1 MQRINE
7 KRINEKEKIHEEQR
21 SAGYEIIYSNF
32 NPPSI
37 SGVSAFRKYWTI
49 LFAEMQSGKTG
60 TFLFVL
66 FEMLIKKMVDKVII
80 FSGNRQTGLKKQ
92 TEDSVKEFVG
102 IFRRHL
108 RTDADFLLLSEEERN
123 DKLDELDEI
132 VEKNKIKVVWG
143 SDLKK
148 QKDPK
153 KHTLFIFEESHFAQN
168 EGMQV
173 NKFLT
178 KMGISAT
185 GEEGLEKSGN
195 YVLSVSATPISELS
209 DRAHDSQ
216 TKGLV
221 YLKPGPTYF
230 GLSAMRETGN
240 IVSYN
245 VSEWKQQLE
254 KAIDLVDRQL
264 LCFGPQYAL
273 MRLTKK
279 SSKKTGAGGG
289 IRRRRNI
296 EDEDDEEDTDAV
308 EEAKAIARK
317 HNWDIR
323 FHDSIPNTEERKQ
336 INIKNPEDPEEYEE
350 QNPHHLKDLN
360 DVPERHTLVFFKG
373 KCRMGEVVPKQH
385 ISFVMETSQNPNTD
399 VILQSFLGRM
409 CGYKANRNVMIYL
422 SNKVIKSPE
431 FAKYMQMT
439 RDIAENKRITVL
451 PCKARNI
458 RPIKQRKRSGDCD
471 EADDDEDK
479 PNLEKII
486 PLRFPGLALYEDG
499 SLISENDEIKQ
510 MVLDHFHGKKQ
521 QRCENLNSQEKYQ
534 VIQEKIVTEFVHDG
548 EQYLSNSDFNMRIAK
563 VKTEGRGVDGKGTYH
578 LLPEKYREAFDRRTE
593 PSLPQAC
600 SPNTYGKD
608 MRLFVFGDG
617 LNDYH
622 GFEKGDVFLD
632 IRISISDCD
641 GDGGGGD
648 GEKYSPAELKRIPTT
663 TRHEIFGHPLET
675 GVTVLVNGGT
685 LLGLDP
691 ETHCNVDLM
700 HQCLRQIIQLSLPG
714 AGGGGCGGGCGCGGG
729 GGVICPRRINSV
741 INDGGESTG
750 ILMTQEV
757 YDATKPGG
765 RVFLEIKAEFNVDL
779 VLKKGKNIRYKI
791 ADVYV
796 SSLIKF
802 IEISW

>member
-7 KRINEKEKIHEEQR
+7 KRINEKNILHEEQR

-32 NPPSI
+32 NPPFI
-37 SGVSAFRKYWTI
+37 SGVSSAFRKRWTI

-60 TFLFVL
+60 TFLFVS

-80 FSGNRQTGLKKQ
+80 FSGNRQIGLRTQ
-92 TEDSVKEFVG
+92 TEDSVKKFVDT
-102 IFRRHL
+102 FRRHL
-108 RTDADFLLLSEEERN
+108 RTDTVFGLLSEDERN
-123 DKLDELDEI
+123 DELEEI
-132 VEKNKIKVVWG
+132 VNKIDVVWG
-143 SDLKK
+143 SDLRDIDISPTTNKN
-148 QKDPK
+148 
-153 KHTLFIFEESHFAQN
+153 TLFVFEESHFAQN
-168 EGMQV
+168 TGMQV
-173 NKFLT
+173 DKFLT
-178 KMGISAT
+178 KMGISAS

-221 YLKPGPTYF
+221 YLKPGSGYF
-230 GLSAMRETGN
+230 GLSAMRELGN

-254 KAIDLVDRQL
+254 SAIDLVERQL

-279 SSKKTGAGGG
+279 SSKKTGACGGM
-289 IRRRRNI
+289 RRRRG
-296 EDEDDEEDTDAV
+296 EDEEDDEEDTDAV

-323 FHDSIPNTEERKQ
+323 FHDSIPHTEERKQ
-336 INIKNPEDPEEYEE
+336 INIQNQKTKDPKKM
-350 QNPHHLKDLN
+350 NMKRLFKDLN

-399 VILQSFLGRM
+399 VVLQSFLGRM
-409 CGYKANRNVMIYL
+409 CGYNANRNVMIYL

-431 FAKYMQMT
+431 FAKYLAMVH
-439 RDIAENKRITVL
+439 DISSKEKITVL
-451 PCKARNI
+451 PSKARNI

-479 PNLEKII
+479 PKLEKII

-510 MVLDHFHGKKQ
+510 MVLDHFHGKKKQ
-521 QRCENLNSQEKYQ
+521 DCENLNSEEKYQ
-534 VIQEKIVTEFVHDG
+534 VIKEKIVTEFVQEGDH
-548 EQYLSNSDFNMRIAK
+548 YLPNSEFNMRIAK
-563 VKTEGRGVDGKGTYH
+563 VKTAGRGLDGKGTYH
-578 LLPEKYREAFDRRTE
+578 LLPEKYREAFDRGTE

-600 SPNTYGKD
+600 SPNTDGKD

-622 GFEKGDVFLD
+622 GFEPGDVFLD

-641 GDGGGGD
+641 CDGDGGGGGGD

-663 TRHEIFGHPLET
+663 TRREIFGHTLET
-675 GVTVLVNGGT
+675 GDAVAMNGAMM
-685 LLGLDP
+685 LGLNP
-691 ETHCNVDLM
+691 ETHCNVEIM
-700 HQCLRQIIQLSLPG
+700 HRELRKFIRLSLLEDDEI
-714 AGGGGCGGGCGCGGG
+714 AN
-729 GGVICPRRINSV
+729 IIPRRINSV
-741 INDGGESTG
+741 INSDGESSG
-750 ILMTQEV
+750 ILMSQEV

-779 VLKKGKNIRYKI
+779 VLKKGKNKFKL
-791 ADVYV
+791 APDVYA
-796 SSLIKF
+796 SWIKF

>member
-7 KRINEKEKIHEEQR
+7 KRINEENILHEEQR

-32 NPPSI
+32 NPPFI
-37 SGVSAFRKYWTI
+37 SGVSADSKRKRWTI

-60 TFLFVL
+60 TFLFVS

-92 TEDSVKEFVG
+92 TEDARDDFVDT
-102 IFRRHL
+102 FRRHL
-108 RTDADFLLLSEEERN
+108 RNDAVFGGLTEDERN
-123 DKLDELDEI
+123 QELKKI
-132 VEKNKIKVVWG
+132 KKNIKVVWG

-173 NKFLT
+173 DKFLT

-254 KAIDLVDRQL
+254 SAIDLVDRQL
-264 LCFGPQYAL
+264 LCFGHQYAL

-289 IRRRRNI
+289 GIRRRRG
-296 EDEDDEEDTDAV
+296 DEDDEDEEDTDAV

-323 FHDSIPNTEERKQ
+323 FHDSIPHTKERKQ
-336 INIKNPEDPEEYEE
+336 INIKNPEDPETEEYEE
-350 QNPHHLKDLN
+350 QNPHGFKDLN

-431 FAKYMQMT
+431 FAKYMKMT

-471 EADDDEDK
+471 EADDEDK
-479 PNLEKII
+479 PYLEKII
-486 PLRFPGLALYEDG
+486 PLRFPRLALYEDG
-499 SLISENDEIKQ
+499 SLISENDEIKK

-521 QRCENLNSQEKYQ
+521 QDCRNLNGREKYQ
-534 VIQEKIVTEFVHDG
+534 VIQEKIVTEFVQEG
-548 EQYLSNSDFNMRIAK
+548 EDYSNPHFSMRIAK
-563 VKTEGRGVDGKGTYH
+563 VKTAGRGLDGKGTYH
-578 LLPEKYREAFDRRTE
+578 LLPEKYRDAFDRQTV
-593 PSLPQAC
+593 PSLPSAC
-600 SPNTYGKD
+600 SPECDGTD
-608 MRLFVFGDG
+608 VRLFVFGDE
-617 LNDYH
+617 LDNYH
-622 GFEKGDVFLD
+622 EFERGDVFLD

-641 GDGGGGD
+641 GDGGDGGGD
-648 GEKYSPAELKRIPTT
+648 GEKYSTAELKRIPTT
-663 TRHEIFGHPLET
+663 TRHEIFGHALET
-675 GVTVLVNGGT
+675 GETIFTNGVHG
-685 LLGLDP
+685 GLDP
-691 ETHCNVDLM
+691 ETHCNVELM
-700 HQCLRQIIQLSLPG
+700 HKGLRQCIQLSLG
-714 AGGGGCGGGCGCGGG
+714 GGGGGCG
-729 GGVICPRRINSV
+729 VIYPRRISSVLNS
-741 INDGGESTG
+741 DHESTG

-779 VLKKGKNIRYKI
+779 VLKKGKNIRYRI

>member
-7 KRINEKEKIHEEQR
+7 KRINEENIVHEEQR

-37 SGVSAFRKYWTI
+37 SGVSAFIKRWTI

-60 TFLFVL
+60 TFLFVS

-92 TEDSVKEFVG
+92 TEDARDDFVDT
-102 IFRRHL
+102 FRRHL
-108 RTDADFLLLSEEERN
+108 RNDAVFGVLSEDERN
-123 DKLDELDEI
+123 DELKKI
-132 VEKNKIKVVWG
+132 KKNIKVVWG

-173 NKFLT
+173 DKFLT

-221 YLKPGPTYF
+221 YLKPGSTYF

-254 KAIDLVDRQL
+254 SAIDLVDRQL

-289 IRRRRNI
+289 GMRRRRGD
-296 EDEDDEEDTDAV
+296 EDDDDDEEDTDAV

-317 HNWDIR
+317 HKWDIR
-323 FHDSIPNTEERKQ
+323 FHDSIPHTKERKQ
-336 INIKNPEDPEEYEE
+336 INIKNPEDPETEEYEE
-350 QNPHHLKDLN
+350 QNPHGLKDLN
-360 DVPERHTLVFFKG
+360 DVPKRHTLVFFKG

-399 VILQSFLGRM
+399 VVLQSFLGRM

-439 RDIAENKRITVL
+439 RDIAENKKITVL
-451 PCKARNI
+451 PSKARNI

-471 EADDDEDK
+471 EANDDEDK
-479 PNLEKII
+479 PKLEKII

-499 SLISENDEIKQ
+499 SLISENDEIKK
-510 MVLDHFHGKKQ
+510 MVLDHFHGKKKQ
-521 QRCENLNSQEKYQ
+521 DCRNLNSQEKYQ
-534 VIQEKIVTEFVHDG
+534 VIQEKIVTEFVQEG
-548 EQYLSNSDFNMRIAK
+548 EDYLSNPHFSMRIAK
-563 VKTEGRGVDGKGTYH
+563 VKTAGRGLDGKGTYH
-578 LLPEKYREAFDRRTE
+578 LLPEKYRDAFDRRTE
-593 PSLPQAC
+593 PSLPSAC
-600 SPNTYGKD
+600 SPDCDGKD
-608 MRLFVFGDG
+608 MRLFIFGDE
-617 LNDYH
+617 LDNYH
-622 GFEKGDVFLD
+622 DFKKGDVFLD

-641 GDGGGGD
+641 GGGGGGGGGGD
-648 GEKYSPAELKRIPTT
+648 GNAAYSTAELKRIPTT

-675 GVTVLVNGGT
+675 GETIFMNGGM
-685 LLGLDP
+685 LIGLSH
-691 ETHCNVDLM
+691 ESHCNVEIM
-700 HQCLRQIIQLSLPG
+700 HRELRKFIRLSLLEDAEIPNN
-714 AGGGGCGGGCGCGGG
+714 
-729 GGVICPRRINSV
+729 IPRRISSVLNS
-741 INDGGESTG
+741 DHESTG

-779 VLKKGKNIRYKI
+779 VLKKGKNIRYRI

-796 SSLIKF
+796 SSFIKF